1 MKEILKHFDL
11 PTGGKK
17 NELKSRILTSIPLP
31 PYLPI
36 AKSYEWDTLTNKN
49 KYKIMK
55 AKTGRS
61 NCVRCLT
68 PIDQSRTIVVK
79 DTWDPIKRIPID
91 RKYHIECFCKFPPN
105 EINIFEDIQWDE
117 SSINS
122 LIPIAGNLFLEYHP
136 KDQELEPRETME
148 QFKGMR
154 EVSKSLQQE
163 GYTGTQALQILKQFQ
178 E

>member
-1 MKEILKHFDL
+1 M
-11 PTGGKK
+11 
-17 NELKSRILTSIPLP
+17 
-31 PYLPI
+31 
-36 AKSYEWDTLTNKN
+36 AVTLAVSACFFTRLLARRNK
-49 KYKIMK
+49 
-55 AKTGRS
+55 
-61 NCVRCLT
+61 
-68 PIDQSRTIVVK
+68 D
-79 DTWDPIKRIPID
+79 
-91 RKYHIECFCKFPPN
+91 FPFSLLPN

-117 SSINS
+117 SSMNS

-178 E
+178 KYG